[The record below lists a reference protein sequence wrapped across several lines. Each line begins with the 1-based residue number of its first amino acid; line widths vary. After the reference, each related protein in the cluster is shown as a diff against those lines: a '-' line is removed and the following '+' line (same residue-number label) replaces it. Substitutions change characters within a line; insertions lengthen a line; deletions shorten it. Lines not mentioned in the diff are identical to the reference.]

1 VNRRNWA
8 LGMGVAAGG
17 VAGVALVATAL
28 AVSTGGTAVVK
39 VPAPAPTVN
48 AAPLMKANASPL
60 IIPAELGRP
69 AKAKAKP

>member
-1 VNRRNWA
+1 MNRRNWA

-60 IIPAELGRP
+60 IIPAALTP
-69 AKAKAKP
+69 ATRAKP